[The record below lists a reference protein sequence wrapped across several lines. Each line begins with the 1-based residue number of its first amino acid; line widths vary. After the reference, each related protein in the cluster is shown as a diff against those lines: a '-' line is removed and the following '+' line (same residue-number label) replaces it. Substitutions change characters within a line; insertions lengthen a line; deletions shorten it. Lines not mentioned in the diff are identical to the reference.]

1 MGCCGDNEKQR
12 KNEGMEKQRKEEKKA
27 KEELNLK
34 QEIKISQNKLDY
46 IPIKIDQYNF
56 PDAQNKK
63 NEINDEK
70 IKFNEDA
77 LKENNTYRKLHG
89 AEDLKLDESLYQ
101 KAFTLAKQLL
111 TDGYFDNSNLLYQHL
126 ESIGL
131 NTFESEEELTPKQL
145 MSKWY
150 EEMNDYNFQEP
161 DELNCYNFTQ
171 MIWKNSKFF
180 GIGYFSKTENKEND
194 KLSNPTSPPRKYFYA
209 ALYFPAGNKK
219 EEYKDNV
226 LKKIEEKTTIEKTT
240 EQKIDSSKDIDNN
253 PNVGNMDLSE
263 KKEEGKIA
271 NEDKLKNSKKEEER
285 KNVNTGN
292 SNLSKNKENGKNANA
307 ENSNL
312 PKKQEEGKNAN
323 DELLNIS
330 EKEEE
335 GKKPENTN
343 VNISNI
349 N

>member
-1 MGCCGDNEKQR
+1 MKEWKSKEK
-12 KNEGMEKQRKEEKKA
+12 KKKKA